1 MTRPALSTTTACPV
15 VSAGSV
21 LPPTAK
27 ESNPICT
34 MPEAAFEPV
43 GPVVPVEPVGR
54 VRPGGPG
61 RPVGPVAPVGPVGP
75 VGPVTPVEP
84 VAPVGPVGPV
94 GPVAPVLVAA
104 PPGPVTPVGPVAPV
118 TPVGPVIPAPSPTT
132 TPTVT
137 RPMNRA
143 PLLEPAICTSASV
156 PEEGSTASAVRRS
169 TSALLPMKH
178 VTAGGDVNPPVTSAA
193 APASIVT
200 VKAFP
205 SPAPASV
212 SPTTT

>member
-34 MPEAAFEPV
+34 MPEAAFEAV
-43 GPVVPVEPVGR
+43 GPVVPVEPVGP
-54 VRPGGPG
+54 VT
-61 RPVGPVAPVGPVGP
+61 PVGPVR
-75 VGPVTPVEP
+75 PVEP